1 MKEMTSLE
9 RCMAVLNGNIPDKL
23 PVVPIFFFLAV

>member
-9 RCMAVLNGNIPDKL
+9 RCMAVLNGNMPDKL
-23 PVVPIFFFLAV
+23 PVVPQCFMLT